1 MDLINRRSDRGRSIS
16 STVAALDGG
25 AQSRRSTVQNPN
37 SRLGPHSCKYILG
50 LPKLALAVTCV
61 GLALLLVFLCIPLLL
76 TLSRRRPPGAPL
88 FDCSCSGQ
96 EEDQQSSYL
105 KAILQSKISKI
116 GEPPRPSPMTLEQP
130 HSSHETNEQ

>member
-16 STVAALDGG
+16 STVAALVEG

-96 EEDQQSSYL
+96 DEDYQPSFM
-105 KAILQSKISKI
+105 KPILRPRI
-116 GEPPRPSPMTLEQP
+116 GSPPRSSPIPEQAY
-130 HSSHETNEQ
+130 SSPETDEH